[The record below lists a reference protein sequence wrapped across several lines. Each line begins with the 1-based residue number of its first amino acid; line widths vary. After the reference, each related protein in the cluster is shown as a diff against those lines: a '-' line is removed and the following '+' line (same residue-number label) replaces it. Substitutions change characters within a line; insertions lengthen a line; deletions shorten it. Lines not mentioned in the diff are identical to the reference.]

1 MFRGMHAAT
10 VDQKGRMKIP
20 TAFKSI
26 LDEKYGPDFYITSLE
41 GQCARVYPLAEWLK
55 VEEKLAQLPSMN
67 KAKRKFL
74 DRTNYWGQVVR
85 MDNQGRILIPPQLRE
100 AAGMRGQVAVMGD
113 LVYLEVWNTQ
123 RFAEHMEQNPFTE
136 EDEATLSG
144 LSI

>member
-1 MFRGMHAAT
+1 MHAAT
-10 VDQKGRMKIP
+10 VDLKGRMKIP

-26 LDEKYGPDFYITSLE
+26 LDEKYGPDFYITSLD
-41 GQCARVYPLAEWLK
+41 GQCARIYPLAEWLK

-67 KAKRKFL
+67 KSKRKFL

-85 MDNQGRILIPPQLRE
+85 MDNQGRVLIPPQLRE

-113 LVYLEVWNTQ
+113 LLYLEVWNTQ

-136 EDEATLSG
+136 EDEGTLSD
-144 LSI
+144 LNI

>member
-10 VDQKGRMKIP
+10 VDLKGRMKIP

-26 LDEKYGPDFYITSLE
+26 LDEKYGPDFYITSLD
-41 GQCARVYPLAEWLK
+41 GQCARIYPLAEWLK

-67 KAKRKFL
+67 KSKRKFL

-85 MDNQGRILIPPQLRE
+85 MDNQGRVLIPPQLRE

-113 LVYLEVWNTQ
+113 LLYLEVWNTQ

-136 EDEATLSG
+136 EDEGTLSD
-144 LSI
+144 LNI